1 MKHIFFIYLSF
12 TYFSFKL
19 HKSNCIMILFEIIVD
34 MCQCFYRFV
43 YSFQIMAEIQRKK
56 NHIEFS
62 CSIFMS
68 FSISDVNLV
77 KHYFSLFGFVWY
89 KSTFD
94 VPGRMSVRP
103 AVCPSVWLS
112 MEILWWNF
120 NVDKNI
126 LTKIVWK
133 QKNLLDISCIIF
145 FIPFSMICEFSFV
158 FDIEGKNK

>member
-1 MKHIFFIYLSF
+1 MYHDFIWDHCWYVSMFLSF
-12 TYFSFKL
+12 
-19 HKSNCIMILFEIIVD
+19 CI
-34 MCQCFYRFV
+34 FV
-43 YSFQIMAEIQRKK
+43 PNYGRNSTKK

-133 QKNLLDISCIIF
+133 QKKSTRYFLYNIFLYQFPWFVDFLLYTILK
-145 FIPFSMICEFSFV
+145 
-158 FDIEGKNK
+158 GKINNIK

>member
-1 MKHIFFIYLSF
+1 MYHDFIWDHCWYVSMFSSFCIFVPNYGRNS
-12 TYFSFKL
+12 T
-19 HKSNCIMILFEIIVD
+19 
-34 MCQCFYRFV
+34 
-43 YSFQIMAEIQRKK
+43 KK

-145 FIPFSMICEFSFV
+145 FIPFSMICGFSFV

>member
-1 MKHIFFIYLSF
+1 MKNIVFIYLSF

-34 MCQCFYRFV
+34 MCQCFHRFV

-89 KSTFD
+89 KRTFD

-133 QKNLLDISCIIF
+133 QKNLLDISCIIL
-145 FIPFSMICEFSFV
+145 FIPISMICGFSFV
-158 FDIEGKNK
+158 FDIEGRNK

>member
-1 MKHIFFIYLSF
+1 MYHDFIWDHCWYVSMFSSFCIFVPNYGRNS
-12 TYFSFKL
+12 TK
-19 HKSNCIMILFEIIVD
+19 
-34 MCQCFYRFV
+34 
-43 YSFQIMAEIQRKK
+43 KK

-94 VPGRMSVRP
+94 VSGRRSVRP

-112 MEILWWNF
+112 MKILWWNF

-133 QKNLLDISCIIF
+133 QKNLLDISCIIL
-145 FIPFSMICEFSFV
+145 FIPISMICGFSFV

>member
-1 MKHIFFIYLSF
+1 MYHDFIWDHCWYVSMFSSFCIFVPNYGRNS
-12 TYFSFKL
+12 TK
-19 HKSNCIMILFEIIVD
+19 
-34 MCQCFYRFV
+34 
-43 YSFQIMAEIQRKK
+43 KK

-133 QKNLLDISCIIF
+133 QKKSTRYFLYNTFHTNFHDLWIF
-145 FIPFSMICEFSFV
+145 FCIRYWRE
-158 FDIEGKNK
+158 K

>member
-1 MKHIFFIYLSF
+1 MKNIFLYISVSHIFLLSCTSQIVSWFYLRSLLICVNVFIVLYIRS
-12 TYFSFKL
+12 KL
-19 HKSNCIMILFEIIVD
+19 WQKFNE
-34 MCQCFYRFV
+34 
-43 YSFQIMAEIQRKK
+43 KK

-94 VPGRMSVRP
+94 VSGRRSVRP

-112 MEILWWNF
+112 MKILWWNF

-145 FIPFSMICEFSFV
+145 FIPFSMICGFSFV
-158 FDIEGKNK
+158 YDIEGKNK